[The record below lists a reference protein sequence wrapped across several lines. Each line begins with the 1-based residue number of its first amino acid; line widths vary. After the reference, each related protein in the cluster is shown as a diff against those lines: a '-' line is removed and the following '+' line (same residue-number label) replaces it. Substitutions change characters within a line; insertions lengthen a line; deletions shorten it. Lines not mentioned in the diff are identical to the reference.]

1 MAARGRD
8 WAAFATAM
16 AVGVGGAAWMA
27 STWGDVKSGNGV
39 SVHRETKSPEEI
51 RKFWTPERL
60 KRAEPVEMPAWDSC
74 EHFPTLL
81 SPNCW

>member
-8 WAAFATAM
+8 WAVFATAM
-16 AVGVGGAAWMA
+16 AVAVGGAGWMA
-27 STWGDVKSGNGV
+27 STWGDVKRGNEV

-51 RKFWTPERL
+51 RKSWTPERMR
-60 KRAEPVEMPAWDSC
+60 RAEPAEMPARYPC

-81 SPNCW
+81 SPDCW